1 MLFTPSEA
9 YALLH
14 LCAVLFI
21 SAQIVLVF
29 SVSDK
34 QKASY
39 EETPVNKNITKST
52 ITAPGTY
59 LEWAYKKIKLK
70 DTKNLALEDFDEVL
84 KDFYTELEKKDGRNY
99 EPDSLGLLPTSLDY
113 PLKNKG
119 DKGSIV
125 RGRKF
130 GKSNKKRG
138 DPRPKTLRH
147 EGKKTV

>member
-14 LCAVLFI
+14 LWAVLLT

-39 EETPVNKNITKST
+39 KEAPVNKNITKST

-59 LEWAYKKIKLK
+59 LEWAYEKIKPK
-70 DTKNLALEDFDEVL
+70 GTKNLALEDFDEVL
-84 KDFYTELEKKDGRNY
+84 KDFYTELEKKDAGT
-99 EPDSLGLLPTSLDY
+99 TSQTPWDLCQ
-113 PLKNKG
+113 
-119 DKGSIV
+119 
-125 RGRKF
+125 
-130 GKSNKKRG
+130 
-138 DPRPKTLRH
+138 RP
-147 EGKKTV
+147 